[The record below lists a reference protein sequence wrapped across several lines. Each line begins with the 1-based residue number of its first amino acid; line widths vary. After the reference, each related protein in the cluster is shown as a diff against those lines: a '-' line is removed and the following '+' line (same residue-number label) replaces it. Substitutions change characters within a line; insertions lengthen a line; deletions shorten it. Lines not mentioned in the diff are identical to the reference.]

1 MEYFSQFPTMIYDI
15 KGNNNYKLIPD
26 IFRKVK
32 VVNKI
37 KGNVSLIDTYEVD
50 DGEKPEHVAYRV
62 YGNANY
68 FWVVC
73 MMNDIKNIYYDWPL
87 SNLQFE
93 NFVKDK
99 YDEPEAIH
107 HYEKIQSSG
116 KQIGDGPGDY
126 SQMIECNSIDE
137 GSGPVSNAE
146 YERRIQDK
154 KRQIRILD
162 PKYLNTFV
170 TEFNTLIRK

>member
-1 MEYFSQFPTMIYDI
+1 
-15 KGNNNYKLIPD
+15 
-26 IFRKVK
+26 
-32 VVNKI
+32 
-37 KGNVSLIDTYEVD
+37 
-50 DGEKPEHVAYRV
+50 
-62 YGNANY
+62 
-68 FWVVC
+68 

-162 PKYLNTFV
+162 PKYLDFFV
-170 TEFNTLIRK
+170 TEFNTLISK